1 MRREGVVPKQE
12 TWGRGQKKKMKKKQR
27 FGMKE
32 ERAGTY
38 AYSGVGSCFTNDR

>member
-1 MRREGVVPKQE
+1 VPKQE
-12 TWGRGQKKKMKKKQR
+12 TWGRGQKKKKKKKMKKQR
-27 FGMKE
+27 FETKE